1 MGQTRRDEASSPH
14 GHSALSCACQ
24 GMQGASPAPYVLQS
38 FLRFHLG
45 NSSHLA
51 PAPAC
56 RIVIVCLFLLIT
68 MCKSLIQLPHR
79 LLVHNVVTVIRVNL
93 TAEKIRQNW
102 LLCAWHRDEA
112 SRFDSLSIELSA
124 MVDKLFSKTLW
135 HPTARMHFIQFLFHI
150 YGVDEVARAI
160 KVKRETIQTP

>member
-14 GHSALSCACQ
+14 GHAALSCARQ

-51 PAPAC
+51 PVPAC

-79 LLVHNVVTVIRVNL
+79 LLVYNVVAVIRVNL
-93 TAEKIRQNW
+93 TAEEIRQNW
-102 LLCAWHRDEA
+102 LLRAWHRDEA
-112 SRFDSLSIELSA
+112 SRFDSLATELA
-124 MVDKLFSKTLW
+124 AVVDKLFSKTCGTRQ
-135 HPTARMHFIQFLFHI
+135 PECVLFSSCSI
-150 YGVDEVARAI
+150 PIGLMR
-160 KVKRETIQTP
+160 